1 MKMKKCPHCSEE
13 ILYSAKVCRYCHKKT
28 EKSNIILNMIGL
40 GVLVW
45 IVYGL
50 YENGYLDG
58 LMNTVFGDY
67 HSFRSI
73 EDTTCRDLQESA
85 TGIELTNGLGDSF
98 KVISVRNSKL
108 ISRTDSE
115 LVCVGEMLY
124 DGVGD
129 QLRMEL
135 SDIDNKLWVR
145 YKVVDNMETLIE
157 QILGWED

>member
-1 MKMKKCPHCSEE
+1 MKKCPHCSEE
-13 ILYSAKVCRYCHKKT
+13 ILHSAKVCRYCNRKT
-28 EKSNIILNMIGL
+28 EKSNIIINMIGL
-40 GVLVW
+40 GVFVW

-58 LMNTVFGDY
+58 LMNNVFGDY
-67 HSFRSI
+67 HTFSSI
-73 EDTTCRDLQESA
+73 EGTTCRDLQESA
-85 TGIELTNGLGDSF
+85 TGIELTNGLGDTF
-98 KVISVRNSKL
+98 KVISVRNSKQ

-135 SDIDNKLWVR
+135 SDVDNKLWVK
-145 YKVVDNMETLIE
+145 YKVVDDMETLIE

>member
-1 MKMKKCPHCSEE
+1 MKKCPHCSEE
-13 ILYSAKVCRYCHKKT
+13 ILHSAKVCRYCNRKT
-28 EKSNIILNMIGL
+28 EKSNIIINMIGL
-40 GVLVW
+40 GVFVW

-58 LMNTVFGDY
+58 LMNNVFGDY
-67 HSFRSI
+67 HTFSSI
-73 EDTTCRDLQESA
+73 EGTTCRDLQESA
-85 TGIELTNGLGDSF
+85 TGIELTNGLGDTF
-98 KVISVRNSKL
+98 KVISVRNSKQ

-135 SDIDNKLWVR
+135 SDVDNKLWFK
-145 YKVVDNMETLIE
+145 YKVVDDMETLIE

>member
-13 ILYSAKVCRYCHKKT
+13 ILHSAKVCRYCNRKT
-28 EKSNIILNMIGL
+28 EKSNIIINMIGL
-40 GVLVW
+40 GVFVW

-58 LMNTVFGDY
+58 LMNNVFWDY
-67 HSFRSI
+67 HTFSSI
-73 EDTTCRDLQESA
+73 EGTTCRDLQESA
-85 TGIELTNGLGDSF
+85 TGIELTNGLGDTF
-98 KVISVRNSKL
+98 KVISVRNSKQ

-135 SDIDNKLWVR
+135 SDVDNKLWFK
-145 YKVVDNMETLIE
+145 YKVVDDMETLIE

>member
-13 ILYSAKVCRYCHKKT
+13 ILHSAKVCRYCNRKT
-28 EKSNIILNMIGL
+28 EKSNIIINMIGL
-40 GVLVW
+40 GVFVW

-58 LMNTVFGDY
+58 LMNNVFGDY
-67 HSFRSI
+67 HTFSSI
-73 EDTTCRDLQESA
+73 EGTTCRDLQESA
-85 TGIELTNGLGDSF
+85 TGIELTNGLGDTF
-98 KVISVRNSKL
+98 KVISVRNSKQ

-135 SDIDNKLWVR
+135 SDVDNKLWVK
-145 YKVVDNMETLIE
+145 YKVVDDMETLIE

>member
-13 ILYSAKVCRYCHKKT
+13 ILYSAKVCRYCNRKT
-28 EKSNIILNMIGL
+28 QKSNIILNMIRL
-40 GVLVW
+40 GIFVW
-45 IVYGL
+45 FVYGL

-58 LMNTVFGDY
+58 LMNNVFGDY
-67 HSFRSI
+67 HSFSSV

-85 TGIELTNGLGDSF
+85 TGVELTNGIGDTF
-98 KVISVRNSKL
+98 KVISVRNSEQ

-115 LVCVGEMLY
+115 LVCVGEMMY

-135 SDIDNKLWVR
+135 SDVDNKLWVR
-145 YKVVDNMETLIE
+145 YEVVDNMDTLIE
-157 QILGWED
+157 KLLSLED

>member
-1 MKMKKCPHCSEE
+1 ME
-13 ILYSAKVCRYCHKKT
+13 IMVNT
-28 EKSNIILNMIGL
+28 ILNMIGL

-58 LMNTVFGDY
+58 LMNNVFGDY
-67 HSFRSI
+67 HTFSSI
-73 EDTTCRDLQESA
+73 EGTTCRDLQESA
-85 TGIELTNGLGDSF
+85 TGIELTNGLGDTF
-98 KVISVRNSKL
+98 KVISVRDSKL

-135 SDIDNKLWVR
+135 SDIDNKLWVK
-145 YKVVDNMETLIE
+145 YKVVDDMETLIE

>member
-13 ILYSAKVCRYCHKKT
+13 ILHSAKVCRYCNRKT
-28 EKSNIILNMIGL
+28 EKSNIIINMIGL
-40 GVLVW
+40 GVFVW

-58 LMNTVFGDY
+58 LMNNVFGDY
-67 HSFRSI
+67 HTFSSI
-73 EDTTCRDLQESA
+73 EGTTCRDLQESA
-85 TGIELTNGLGDSF
+85 TGIELTNGLGDTF
-98 KVISVRNSKL
+98 KVISVRNSKQ

-135 SDIDNKLWVR
+135 SDIDNKLWVK
-145 YKVVDNMETLIE
+145 YKVVDDMETLIE